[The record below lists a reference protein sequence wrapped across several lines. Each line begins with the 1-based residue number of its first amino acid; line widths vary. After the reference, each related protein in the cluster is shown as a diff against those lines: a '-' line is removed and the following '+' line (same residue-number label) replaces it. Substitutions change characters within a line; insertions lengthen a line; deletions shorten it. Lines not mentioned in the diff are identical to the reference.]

1 MRGRGLKHTCSGP
14 PRLLGRPLCGAW
26 IEINK
31 RKRRHTIYYAHSLE
45 GQSKEHWQ
53 PLQEHLLRV
62 QDEAVARGAKFGTGK
77 AAGLAG
83 LLHDVGKY
91 TEAFQQR
98 LTGGSRVDHATAGA
112 QQICVLDA
120 ATPNDRGMAQ
130 LIAYAIA
137 GHHAGLPDMHSN
149 TGLLDSLD
157 ERLKKE
163 LDPLDSAWE
172 LEIRPDATGL
182 WPEGFTLGKDHETR
196 EFQLSFL
203 TRMIFSC
210 LVDADFRDTE
220 CFYADAKGETVD
232 RDWPALSEIVD
243 QLRYRLNNRSVELAS
258 ESSEGKVNL
267 LRREILEHVR
277 TQANCSPGLFSLNVP
292 TGGGKT
298 LTSLAFALDHAKI
311 HGLERIVYAI
321 PFTSVI
327 DQTAKIFRDVLGD
340 DVVLEHH
347 SAIDETKF
355 AKREGADK
363 LRLAMEDWAA
373 PIVTTTNVQLFESLF
388 SHRPSRCRKL
398 HNLARAV
405 IVLDEAQTIP
415 LHVLRPAVA
424 VLDELARNYGS
435 SIVLCT
441 ATQPALKASNGNGF
455 KGGFEK
461 VRELAPDPPSLHQQL
476 ARVTIDHKG
485 TLSDDDLCDALAQT
499 EQGLV
504 IVNSRKHALDLF
516 QQACEAGMEGVV
528 HLTTRQYAA
537 HRLRIIEVVKQRLSE
552 GSPCRLIATSLVE
565 AGVDL
570 DFPKVWRAEAG
581 LDSVAQA
588 AGRCNREGE
597 RDITDSIV
605 TVFQPAE
612 HSSPAELSQLA
623 GDMERIIGRH
633 DDLLSP
639 EAMED
644 YFQEVYWRKGEG
656 LGDDFL
662 QKFKMSKHRTSFSFR
677 EVGESFR
684 LIQSG
689 LEPVIVAREEKARKA
704 VRDLAYAERPGGVA
718 RRLQPYVVQV
728 YPRFRKQLVDNE
740 HVYFAEQKR
749 FDDQFAVLFTQSL
762 YREDVGLLW
771 EDADALDNEVMIV

>member
-1 MRGRGLKHTCSGP
+1 MVKNL
-14 PRLLGRPLCGAW
+14 
-26 IEINK
+26 
-31 RKRRHTIYYAHSLE
+31 
-45 GQSKEHWQ
+45 
-53 PLQEHLLRV
+53 
-62 QDEAVARGAKFGTGK
+62 
-77 AAGLAG
+77 
-83 LLHDVGKY
+83 
-91 TEAFQQR
+91 TE
-98 LTGGSRVDHATAGA
+98 TDKDKATAE
-112 QQICVLDA
+112 
-120 ATPNDRGMAQ
+120 

-137 GHHAGLPDMHSN
+137 GHHGGLPDMRRE
-149 TGLLDSLD
+149 TGSLY
-157 ERLKKE
+157 ERLKKT

-182 WPEGFTLGKDHETR
+182 WPEGFTLGKDHETT

-243 QLRYRLNNRSVELAS
+243 QLRYRLNNRFVELAS

-347 SAIDETKF
+347 SAIDETKL

-373 PIVTTTNVQLFESLF
+373 PIVATTNVQLFESLF

-441 ATQPALKASNGNGF
+441 ATQPALKAPEF

-461 VRELAPDPPSLHQQL
+461 IRELAPDPPSLHQQL
-476 ARVTIDHKG
+476 ARVTIAHEG

-499 EQGLV
+499 EQGMV

-516 QQACEAGMEGVV
+516 RQAREAGMEGVV

-537 HRLRIIEVVKQRLSE
+537 HRLRIIENVKQRLSE
-552 GSPCRLIATSLVE
+552 KSPCRLIATSLVE

-588 AGRCNREGE
+588 AGRCNREGR
-597 RDITDSIV
+597 RDVADSIV

-612 HSSPAELSQLA
+612 HKSPAELSQLA
-623 GDMERIIGRH
+623 GDMERIMGRH
-633 DDLLSP
+633 DDLMSP

-644 YFQEVYWRKGEG
+644 YFQEVYWRTGEG

-662 QKFKMSKHRTSFSFR
+662 QEFRMNEHGTSFSFR
-677 EVGESFR
+677 KVGESFR
-684 LIQSG
+684 LIQSE
-689 LEPVIVAREEKARKA
+689 LLPVIIDREEETHKALRK
-704 VRDLAYAERPGGVA
+704 LADTERPSGVA
-718 RRLQPYVVQV
+718 RRVQPYVVQV
-728 YPRFRKQLVDNE
+728 YPCFREQLVKNN
-740 HVYFAEQKR
+740 HVSFVERER
-749 FDDQFAVLFTQSL
+749 FGDQFAVLSPFAKSL

-771 EDADALDNEVMIV
+771 EDADAFYNEALIVD

>member
-1 MRGRGLKHTCSGP
+1 
-14 PRLLGRPLCGAW
+14 
-26 IEINK
+26 
-31 RKRRHTIYYAHSLE
+31 
-45 GQSKEHWQ
+45 
-53 PLQEHLLRV
+53 
-62 QDEAVARGAKFGTGK
+62 
-77 AAGLAG
+77 LAG
-83 LLHDVGKY
+83 LLHDFGKY
-91 TEAFQQR
+91 TKPYQKR
-98 LTGGSRVDHATAGA
+98 LQGGPAVDHATAGA
-112 QQICVLDA
+112 KMVNTLA
-120 ATPNDRGMAQ
+120 ETATDRATAE
-130 LIAYAIA
+130 LIAYAIS
-137 GHHAGLPDMHSN
+137 GHHGGLPDMHRE
-149 TGLLDSLD
+149 TGSLY
-157 ERLKKE
+157 ERLQKT
-163 LDPLDSAWE
+163 LDPLDSTWE

-182 WPEGFTLGKDHETR
+182 WPKGFTLGKDHETKA
-196 EFQLSFL
+196 FQLSFL
-203 TRMIFSC
+203 TRMIFSS

-220 CFYADAKGETVD
+220 RFYATAKGETVD
-232 RDWPALSEIVD
+232 RDWPVLPEIVD
-243 QLRYRLNNRSVELAS
+243 QLRDRLNDRLSGFDS
-258 ESSEGKVNL
+258 TGKVNR
-267 LRREILEHVR
+267 LRREVMEYVR
-277 TQANCSPGLFSLNVP
+277 SQTGDSPGLFSLNVP

-298 LTSLAFALDHAKI
+298 LTSLAFALDHAKA

-327 DQTAKIFRDVLGD
+327 DQTAEIFRDVLGEG
-340 DVVLEHH
+340 VVLEHH

-355 AKREGADK
+355 TQREGADK

-373 PIVTTTNVQLFESLF
+373 PIVATTNVQLFESLF

-441 ATQPALKASNGNGF
+441 ATQPALKAPEF

-461 VRELAPDPPSLHQQL
+461 VRELAPDPPRLHQQL
-476 ARVTIDHKG
+476 ARVTMAHKG

-499 EQGLV
+499 AQGMV

-516 QQACEAGMEGVV
+516 QQVCEADMEGVV

-537 HRLRIIEVVKQRLSE
+537 HRLRIIEDVKQRLSE
-552 GSPCRLIATSLVE
+552 GSPCRLLATSLVE

-597 RDITDSIV
+597 RDIADSIV

-623 GDMERIIGRH
+623 GDMERIMGRH

-644 YFQEVYWRKGEG
+644 YFQEVYWRKGKG

-662 QKFKMSKHRTSFSFR
+662 QKFKMSKHNTSFSFR
-677 EVGESFR
+677 EVGERFR
-684 LIQSG
+684 LIQSE
-689 LEPVIVAREEKARKA
+689 LLPVIIDREEEAHKAL
-704 VRDLAYAERPGGVA
+704 RDLAYTERPGGVA

-728 YPRFRKQLVDNE
+728 YPRFRKQLVNNK
-740 HVYFAEQKR
+740 HVYFAEEER
-749 FDDQFAVLFTQSL
+749 FGDQFAVLFTKSL
-762 YREDVGLLW
+762 YREDIGLLW

>member
-1 MRGRGLKHTCSGP
+1 MESPLTGCGLKQT
-14 PRLLGRPLCGAW
+14 
-26 IEINK
+26 
-31 RKRRHTIYYAHSLE
+31 KRRHRIYYAHSLE

-53 PLQEHLLRV
+53 PLREHLIKV
-62 QDEAVARGAKFGTGK
+62 QDEAAVRGAKFGAGK
-77 AAGLAG
+77 AVGLTG

-91 TEAFQQR
+91 TKPYQR
-98 LTGGSRVDHATAGA
+98 RLHGGPAVDHATAGA
-112 QQICVLDA
+112 KMVKNLTETAIDRDR
-120 ATPNDRGMAQ
+120 ATAE

-137 GHHAGLPDMHSN
+137 GHHGGLPDMRRE
-149 TGLLDSLD
+149 TGSLY
-157 ERLKKE
+157 ERLKKT
-163 LDPLDSAWE
+163 LDPLDSTWE

-182 WPEGFTLGKDHETR
+182 WPAGFTLGKDHETT

-220 CFYADAKGETVD
+220 CFYAVAKGETVD
-232 RDWPALSEIVD
+232 RDWSALSEIVD
-243 QLRYRLNNRSVELAS
+243 QLRYRLNNRFVELAS

-327 DQTAKIFRDVLGD
+327 DQTAKIFRDLLGD
-340 DVVLEHH
+340 GVVLEHH
-347 SAIDETKF
+347 SAIDETEF
-355 AKREGADK
+355 AEREGADK
-363 LRLAMEDWAA
+363 LQLAMEDWAA
-373 PIVTTTNVQLFESLF
+373 PIVATTNVQLFESLF

-461 VRELAPDPPSLHQQL
+461 VRELAPDPPRLHQQL
-476 ARVTIDHKG
+476 ARVTIAHEG
-485 TLSDDDLCDALAQT
+485 ILSDDDLCNALTQT
-499 EQGLV
+499 EQGMV

-537 HRLRIIEVVKQRLSE
+537 HRLRIIEDVKQRLSE

-581 LDSVAQA
+581 LDSIAQA

-597 RDITDSIV
+597 RDIADSIV

-612 HSSPAELSQLA
+612 HKSPAELSQLA
-623 GDMERIIGRH
+623 GDMERIMGRH
-633 DDLLSP
+633 DNLMSP
-639 EAMED
+639 EAMKD

-662 QKFKMSKHRTSFSFR
+662 QKFKMSKHGTSFSFR
-677 EVGESFR
+677 EVGETFR

-689 LEPVIVAREEKARKA
+689 LEPVIIDREEETHKALRE
-704 VRDLAYAERPGGVA
+704 LAHTERPGGVA

-728 YPRFRKQLVDNE
+728 YPRFREQLVKNN
-740 HVYFAEQKR
+740 HVYFAESER
-749 FDDQFAVLFTQSL
+749 FGDQFAVLSLFTKSL

-771 EDADALDNEVMIV
+771 EDADAFYNEALIVD

>member
-1 MRGRGLKHTCSGP
+1 M
-14 PRLLGRPLCGAW
+14 
-26 IEINK
+26 
-31 RKRRHTIYYAHSLE
+31 
-45 GQSKEHWQ
+45 
-53 PLQEHLLRV
+53 
-62 QDEAVARGAKFGTGK
+62 
-77 AAGLAG
+77 
-83 LLHDVGKY
+83 HDLGKY
-91 TEAFQQR
+91 TEAFQKR
-98 LTGGSRVDHATAGA
+98 LAGGSRVDHATAGA
-112 QQICVLDA
+112 QQVCVLDA

-130 LIAYAIA
+130 LIAYAVA

-149 TGLLDSLD
+149 TGSLDSLD

-163 LDPLDSAWE
+163 LDPLDSTWD

-182 WPEGFTLGKDHETR
+182 WPEGFTLEKEHETTA
-196 EFQLSFL
+196 FQLSFL

-220 CFYADAKGETVD
+220 HFYAEAKGETID
-232 RDWPALSEIVD
+232 RDWPTLPEIVG
-243 QLRYRLNNRSVELAS
+243 QLRDRLNHHCAELAC
-258 ESSEGKVNL
+258 EGKVNR

-277 TQANCSPGLFSLNVP
+277 TQADCPPGLFSLNVP

-298 LTSLAFALDHAKI
+298 LTSLAFALDHAKA

-327 DQTAKIFRDVLGD
+327 DQTADIFRDVLGEG
-340 DVVLEHH
+340 VVLEHH
-347 SAIDETKF
+347 SAIDETEF

-363 LRLAMEDWAA
+363 LRLAMEDWVA
-373 PIVTTTNVQLFESLF
+373 PIVATTNVQLFESLF

-424 VLDELARNYGS
+424 ALDELARNYGS

-441 ATQPALKASNGNGF
+441 ATQPALKASDDF
-455 KGGFEK
+455 KGGFNQ
-461 VRELAPDPPSLHQQL
+461 VRELAPDPPLLHQKL
-476 ARVTIDHKG
+476 ARVKIVHEGIVNDE
-485 TLSDDDLCDALAQT
+485 SLCDALAQT
-499 EQGLV
+499 ARGMV

-516 QQACEAGMEGVV
+516 RQACEADIDGVV
-528 HLTTRQYAA
+528 HLSTRQYAA
-537 HRLRIIEVVKQRLSE
+537 HRRRILADVRQRLKE
-552 GSPCRLIATSLVE
+552 GRPCRLIATSLVE

-570 DFPKVWRAEAG
+570 DFPRVWRAEAG
-581 LDSVAQA
+581 LDSIAQA
-588 AGRCNREGE
+588 AGRCNREGR
-597 RDITDSIV
+597 RDVADSIV

-612 HSSPAELSQLA
+612 HKSPAELSQLA
-623 GDMERIIGRH
+623 GDMERIMGRH

-656 LGDDFL
+656 LGDDCL
-662 QKFKMSKHRTSFSFR
+662 QKFKMSKHGTNFFFR
-677 EVGESFR
+677 EVGETFR
-684 LIQSG
+684 LIQSDM
-689 LEPVIVAREEKARKA
+689 LPVIVDREEEAHKAL
-704 VRDLAYAERPGGVA
+704 RDLAHSEQSGGVA

-728 YPRFRKQLVDNE
+728 HPRFRKQLVDNE
-740 HVYFAEQKR
+740 HVYFAEGER
-749 FDDQFAVLFTQSL
+749 FGDQFAVLFTKSL

>member
-1 MRGRGLKHTCSGP
+1 MVKTLTKT
-14 PRLLGRPLCGAW
+14 
-26 IEINK
+26 
-31 RKRRHTIYYAHSLE
+31 
-45 GQSKEHWQ
+45 
-53 PLQEHLLRV
+53 
-62 QDEAVARGAKFGTGK
+62 AKDK
-77 AAGLAG
+77 
-83 LLHDVGKY
+83 
-91 TEAFQQR
+91 
-98 LTGGSRVDHATAGA
+98 ATAE
-112 QQICVLDA
+112 
-120 ATPNDRGMAQ
+120 

-137 GHHAGLPDMHSN
+137 GHHGGLPDMRRE
-149 TGLLDSLD
+149 TGSLY
-157 ERLKKE
+157 ERLKKT
-163 LDPLDSAWE
+163 LDPLDPTWE

-182 WPEGFTLGKDHETR
+182 WPEGFTLGKDHETT

-203 TRMIFSC
+203 TRMIFSS

-220 CFYADAKGETVD
+220 RFYADAKGETID
-232 RDWPALSEIVD
+232 RDWPVLPEIVD
-243 QLRYRLNNRSVELAS
+243 QLRYRLNNRFVELAS
-258 ESSEGKVNL
+258 EGSERKVNR
-267 LRREILEHVR
+267 LRREILDHVR
-277 TQANCSPGLFSLNVP
+277 AQADCSPDLFSLNVP

-298 LTSLAFALDHAKI
+298 LTSLAFALDHAKA

-340 DVVLEHH
+340 GVVLEHH
-347 SAIDETKF
+347 SVIDETEF
-355 AKREGADK
+355 AKREGANK

-373 PIVTTTNVQLFESLF
+373 PIVATTNVQLFESLF

-476 ARVTIDHKG
+476 ARVTIAHKG
-485 TLSDDDLCDALAQT
+485 TLSDDDLCNALAQT

-516 QQACEAGMEGVV
+516 QQAREAGMEGVI

-537 HRLRIIEVVKQRLSE
+537 HRLRIIEDVKQRLSE
-552 GSPCRLIATSLVE
+552 RSPCRLIATSLVE

-605 TVFQPAE
+605 TVFQPTE
-612 HSSPAELSQLA
+612 HSSPVELSQLA
-623 GDMERIIGRH
+623 GDMERIMGRH
-633 DDLLSP
+633 DNLLSP

-662 QKFKMSKHRTSFSFR
+662 QKFKMSKHGTSFSFR

-684 LIQSG
+684 LIQSE
-689 LEPVIVAREEKARKA
+689 LLPVIIARDEEADKAL
-704 VRDLAYAERPGGVA
+704 RDLAHTEWPGGVA

-728 YPRFRKQLVDNE
+728 YPRFREQLVKNN
-740 HVYFAEQKR
+740 HVYFAESER
-749 FDDQFAVLFTQSL
+749 FGDQFAVLFTKSL

>member
-1 MRGRGLKHTCSGP
+1 M
-14 PRLLGRPLCGAW
+14 
-26 IEINK
+26 
-31 RKRRHTIYYAHSLE
+31 
-45 GQSKEHWQ
+45 
-53 PLQEHLLRV
+53 
-62 QDEAVARGAKFGTGK
+62 
-77 AAGLAG
+77 
-83 LLHDVGKY
+83 HDVGKY
-91 TEAFQQR
+91 TKPYQR
-98 LTGGSRVDHATAGA
+98 RLHGGPAVDHATTGA
-112 QQICVLDA
+112 KMVNTLAETAMDK
-120 ATPNDRGMAQ
+120 ATAE

-137 GHHAGLPDMHSN
+137 GHHGGLPDMRRE
-149 TGLLDSLD
+149 TGSLH
-157 ERLKKE
+157 ERLKKT
-163 LDPLDSAWE
+163 LDPLDSVWE
-172 LEIRPDATGL
+172 SEIQPNANDL
-182 WPEGFTLGKDHETR
+182 WPEGFTLGKDRETTA
-196 EFQLSFL
+196 FQLSFL

-220 CFYADAKGETVD
+220 RFYADAKGETVD
-232 RDWPALSEIVD
+232 RDWPALPGIVD
-243 QLRYRLNNRSVELAS
+243 QLRYRLNNRFVELAS

-277 TQANCSPGLFSLNVP
+277 TQADCPPGLFSLNVP

-311 HGLERIVYAI
+311 HELERIIYAI

-340 DVVLEHH
+340 GVVLEHH
-347 SAIDETKF
+347 SVIDETEF
-355 AKREGADK
+355 AMREGANK

-373 PIVTTTNVQLFESLF
+373 PIIATTNVQLFESLF

-476 ARVTIDHKG
+476 ARVTIAHEG

-499 EQGLV
+499 EQGMV

-516 QQACEAGMEGVV
+516 QQAREAGMKGVV

-537 HRLRIIEVVKQRLSE
+537 HRLRIIENVKQRLSE
-552 GSPCRLIATSLVE
+552 KSPCRLIATSLVE

-588 AGRCNREGE
+588 AGRCNREGK

-612 HSSPAELSQLA
+612 HKSPAELSQLA
-623 GDMERIIGRH
+623 GDMERIIDRH

-644 YFQEVYWRKGEG
+644 YFQEVYWRKDKG

-662 QKFKMSKHRTSFSFR
+662 QKFKINKHGTSFSFR

-689 LEPVIVAREEKARKA
+689 LEPVIIDREEEAHKAL
-704 VRDLAYAERPGGVA
+704 RDLIHTERSGGIA

-728 YPRFRKQLVDNE
+728 YPRFRKQLVNNK
-740 HVYFAEQKR
+740 HVYFAEAER
-749 FDDQFAVLFTQSL
+749 FGDQFAVLFTKSL

>member
-1 MRGRGLKHTCSGP
+1 MDK
-14 PRLLGRPLCGAW
+14 
-26 IEINK
+26 
-31 RKRRHTIYYAHSLE
+31 
-45 GQSKEHWQ
+45 
-53 PLQEHLLRV
+53 
-62 QDEAVARGAKFGTGK
+62 
-77 AAGLAG
+77 
-83 LLHDVGKY
+83 
-91 TEAFQQR
+91 
-98 LTGGSRVDHATAGA
+98 ATAE
-112 QQICVLDA
+112 
-120 ATPNDRGMAQ
+120 

-137 GHHAGLPDMHSN
+137 GHHGGLPDMRRE
-149 TGLLDSLD
+149 TGSLY
-157 ERLKKE
+157 ERLKKT
-163 LDPLDSAWE
+163 LDPLDSTWE
-172 LEIRPDATGL
+172 SEIRPDATSL
-182 WPEGFTLGKDHETR
+182 WPEGFTLGKDRETTA
-196 EFQLSFL
+196 FQLSFL

-220 CFYADAKGETVD
+220 RFYADSKGETVD
-232 RDWPALSEIVD
+232 REWSALSEIVD
-243 QLRYRLNNRSVELAS
+243 QLRYRLNNRFVELAS
-258 ESSEGKVNL
+258 EGSEGKVNL

-340 DVVLEHH
+340 GVLLEHH
-347 SAIDETKF
+347 SAIDETEFK
-355 AKREGADK
+355 KREGADK

-373 PIVTTTNVQLFESLF
+373 PIIATTNVQLFESLF

-398 HNLARAV
+398 HNLACAV

-441 ATQPALKASNGNGF
+441 ATQPALKAPEF

-476 ARVTIDHKG
+476 ARVTIAHEG
-485 TLSDDDLCDALAQT
+485 TFSDDDLCDDLAQT
-499 EQGLV
+499 EQGMV

-516 QQACEAGMEGVV
+516 QQAREAGMEGVV

-537 HRLRIIEVVKQRLSE
+537 HRLRIIEDVKQRLSE

-570 DFPKVWRAEAG
+570 DFPRVWRAEAG

-612 HSSPAELSQLA
+612 HKSPAEVGQLA
-623 GDMERIIGRH
+623 RDMERIMGHH

-662 QKFKMSKHRTSFSFR
+662 QKFKINKHGTSFSFR
-677 EVGESFR
+677 EVGETFS

-689 LEPVIVAREEKARKA
+689 LEPVIIAREEEAHKALRE
-704 VRDLAYAERPGGVA
+704 LAYAERLGGIA

-728 YPRFRKQLVDNE
+728 YPRFRKQLLDNK
-740 HVYFAEQKR
+740 HVYFAESER
-749 FDDQFAVLFTQSL
+749 FGDQFAVLFSQSL
-762 YREDVGLLW
+762 YRGDSGLQW
-771 EDADALDNEVMIV
+771 EDADALDNEVMMV